1 MNDFASSASG
11 PARALLAIAYPLL
24 AHWASHDGG
33 GVPAALAL
41 ADLVAFVAVDGLLAL
56 RPAPWAIFAALL
68 AALAALARTPYAQ
81 MLLLTPPVLFNGW
94 LAWWFARSLRAPRE
108 GLITRIVAA
117 LYGNAPR
124 ELAPELYRYT
134 RSLTALWAAVLALLT
149 LANGALALIAVPDGL
164 LARLGYAPSP
174 SITQEQWSWFAN
186 IINYG
191 VLGAMFA
198 GEYLVR
204 CRRFHDRPETGFFDF
219 LRRMARLGPRFW
231 KELFSS

>member
-1 MNDFASSASG
+1 MNEPASSLSG
-11 PARALLAIAYPLL
+11 PARVALAIAYPLL

-33 GVPAALAL
+33 GLPAALAL
-41 ADLVAFVAVDGLLAL
+41 ADLVVFVAVDGLLAL
-56 RPAPWAIFAALL
+56 RPAPWAICAALL

-94 LAWWFARSLRAPRE
+94 LSWWFARSLRAPRE

-117 LYGNAPR
+117 LYGRAPG

-134 RSLTALWAAVLALLT
+134 RNLTALWALVLALLT
-149 LANGALALIAVPDGL
+149 VANGALALIAVPDGL
-164 LARLGYAPSP
+164 LARLGHAPSP

-186 IINYG
+186 IVNYG
-191 VLGAMFA
+191 VLGAMFG

-204 CRRFHDRPETGFFDF
+204 RRRFHDRPESGFFDW
-219 LRRMARLGPRFW
+219 LARMARLGPRFW
-231 KELFSS
+231 KELFSA

>member
-1 MNDFASSASG
+1 MNEPASSVSG
-11 PARALLAIAYPLL
+11 PARVALAIAFPLL

-33 GVPAALAL
+33 GLPAALAL

-56 RPAPWAIFAALL
+56 RPWPWAITAAAL

-81 MLLLTPPVLFNGW
+81 MLLLAPPALFNAW

-108 GLITRIVAA
+108 ALITRIVAA
-117 LYGNAPR
+117 LHACAPR

-134 RSLTALWAAVLALLT
+134 RSLTALWALVLALLT
-149 LANGALALIAVPDGL
+149 AVNAGLALIAVPDGL
-164 LARLGYAPSP
+164 LARLGHAPSP
-174 SITQEQWSWFAN
+174 SITQAQWSWFAN
-186 IINYG
+186 IVNYG
-191 VLGAMFA
+191 VIGAMFA

-204 CRRFHDRPETGFFDF
+204 RRRFHDRPETGFFDF